1 MKNLFK
7 LSAAALCAIAFAAC
21 EPDNSATDNGQEG
34 AGTDELVIPSVYFVG
49 QYYGN
54 YNENDLASVGVAFVE
69 GEIEYDEWGDI
80 TGGNGTTVYIDLT
93 MPLASDPD
101 HALVAP
107 GTYAMDADEEYIL
120 NTWSAADSYIIKVE
134 NGNTVYVSKYDYD
147 HQSDTDETVYSPV
160 TKHRSMIRI
169 GVYQSLLNYLL
180 PENDL
185 DTLMKSDQLN
195 TGYIMLFDT
204 EDPYECIF

>member
-34 AGTDELVIPSVYFVG
+34 AGTDELVIPSVYFAG

-54 YNENDLASVGVAFVE
+54 YNENDLASVGIAFVE
-69 GEIEYDEWGDI
+69 GEIGYDEWGDI

-134 NGNTVYVSKYDYD
+134 NGNTVYEYAAFTGGTVTVSKDGDNYKFVLDM
-147 HQSDTDETVYSPV
+147 T
-160 TKHRSMIRI
+160 I
-169 GVYQSLLNYLL
+169 GEDVFKYEY
-180 PENDL
+180 
-185 DTLMKSDQLN
+185 
-195 TGYIMLFDT
+195 TGRA
-204 EDPYECIF
+204 